1 MKSSDSSPETS
12 PTHASFEHINKNNT
26 EGKREQAQQGAMKR
40 PAMYA
45 KPQRLSN
52 GSNTTETG
60 ERSRAWSFQS
70 FDAMVGAEGRM
81 RAAVGSGASS
91 FDEGVPFHNFP
102 QPTLASWQ
110 RRSEM
115 VKWVRSSAPGPNEL
129 FEKLPNEVLRLILD
143 HLRRL
148 HVEKRASSCATC
160 WMRDCCSISMGNKKW
175 LHAARAALYEDI
187 QLVGSDSVQQ
197 RKKYKVVYATRLV
210 LLRRSLRADP
220 RLAEMVRSIKVP
232 ALPDDAPIEAGA
244 YHDIVASVVK
254 ACPNLERL
262 DGFYPSYNHGD
273 SRLFS
278 ALTSKDKLKEM
289 TWVIDA
295 LSSDF
300 GHHGHKSHA
309 SRSKNRLSA
318 ADSFSKLHS
327 NPYSYLTAQL
337 ANKFV
342 RHHMN
347 WNDLSH
353 LTIHCL
359 PGANLRT
366 PNGLIN
372 IVLTYLPSLQS
383 VYLSHIPAESFDDSH
398 LLDLP
403 RRLKKLSI
411 SHCSGVTAM
420 GLSTFATHSAAQ
432 DLETL
437 TLIHQNLDSL
447 PAIVRIFSN
456 LHKLTTFNLVQ
467 SLAPALPDDTF
478 AIWLMPYLASGS
490 LRNLHWDIFESESYG
505 VTRADDVLARS
516 ITANGFPSLR
526 MLRAPCDPDGLFQAL
541 CKPKERVDLP
551 GDRYRNHGSS
561 LSNQIAPSTRPN
573 AGGKASGVQKPPPS
587 SNSYNVG
594 GVDLMVA
601 TEFSSESRSSSDTN
615 SKDSGKFVSAPT
627 RVAGSDLHAARRAA
641 QARLEAARQFPR
653 IEANVTDED
662 GILIE
667 SSGLAGYIGT
677 VSSNVNYSL
686 APDAGGSD
694 DRGGLVGIWDLLG
707 DGDEDLFASGSR
719 SANEAGYGTGCVPAC
734 VQARERDAAAEWSG
748 KGHKLSKS
756 SGGGKNTSRDRE
768 DGDEAAKRK
777 VRDGCTGRWNSYNH
791 ETFTMERKQAGGEGW
806 QHTERGRWRGRVELS

>member
-1 MKSSDSSPETS
+1 MNTSESSPGTS
-12 PTHASFEHINKNNT
+12 PTNASFELTNNNT
-26 EGKREQAQQGAMKR
+26 EGKREQVQQAAMKR
-40 PAMYA
+40 PTVYA
-45 KPQRLSN
+45 RPQRLSN
-52 GSNTTETG
+52 SNNTAERG
-60 ERSRAWSFQS
+60 ERSRAGSFQS
-70 FDAMVGAEGRM
+70 FDSMISAEGQM
-81 RAAVGSGASS
+81 RAANAGGASS
-91 FDEGVPFHNFP
+91 DEGMPLPSFP
-102 QPTLASWQ
+102 QPTLAAWQ

-115 VKWVRSSAPGPNEL
+115 VKRARPSTPGPNEL
-129 FEKLPNEVLRLILD
+129 FEKLPNEVLRLILN
-143 HLRRL
+143 HLKRV
-148 HVEKRASSCATC
+148 HVEKGTGSCATC
-160 WMRDCCSISMGNKKW
+160 WMRDCCSISMGNKKL
-175 LHAARAALYEDI
+175 LHAARASLYEDI
-187 QLVGSDSVQQ
+187 QLVGQDSAQQ
-197 RKKYKVVYATRLV
+197 KKKYKGVHTTRLV

-262 DGFYPSYNHGD
+262 DGFYPSYNHGE

-278 ALTSKDKLKEM
+278 ALTSKEKLKEM

-295 LSSDF
+295 MPSDF
-300 GHHGHKSHA
+300 GHHGHKSHS

-347 WNDLSH
+347 WNELSH

-383 VYLSHIPAESFDDSH
+383 LYLSHVPAQSFDDSH

-411 SHCSGVTAM
+411 SHCSGVTAT
-420 GLSTFATHSAAQ
+420 GLSTFVTHSSAQ

-447 PAIVRIFSN
+447 PAIVRILSK
-456 LHKLTTFNLVQ
+456 LYKLTTFNLVQ
-467 SLAPALPDDTF
+467 SMAPALPDDTF
-478 AIWLMPYLASGS
+478 AIWLMPYLASPS
-490 LRNLHWDIFESESYG
+490 LKNLHWDILESENYG
-505 VTRADDVLARS
+505 VTKADDILARS

-526 MLRAPCDPDGLFQAL
+526 TLRVPCDPDGLFQAL

-551 GDRYRNHGSS
+551 GDRYRNHGNN
-561 LSNQIAPSTRPN
+561 LPNQSASTTRPN
-573 AGGKASGVQKPPPS
+573 AGGKVNGAQKASTS
-587 SNSYNVG
+587 SNSYSVG
-594 GVDLMVA
+594 GVDFVVA
-601 TEFSSESRSSSDTN
+601 TDLSENRLSSDAN
-615 SKDSGKFVSAPT
+615 SKDSGKFLSAPQ
-627 RVAGSDLHAARRAA
+627 REAGSDLHAARRAA

-653 IEANVTDED
+653 IEANITDEN

-686 APDAGGSD
+686 APDVGGSD
-694 DRGGLVGIWDLLG
+694 DMGGLVGVWDLLG
-707 DGDEDLFASGSR
+707 DGGESLFASGSR
-719 SANEAGYGTGCVPAC
+719 SVHEAGYGTGCIPVC
-734 VQARERDAAAEWSG
+734 VQAREMDAAAEGSG
-748 KGHKLSKS
+748 KSNKLNK
-756 SGGGKNTSRDRE
+756 KNASRDKDE
-768 DGDEAAKRK
+768 GDEGAKRK
-777 VRDGCTGRWNSYNH
+777 IRDGCTGRWNSYNS
-791 ETFTMERKQAGGEGW
+791 ETFTMERKQGEGEGW
-806 QHTERGRWRGRVELS
+806 QHTERGRWRGRVQLS